1 MKRDN
6 GRGGTGHGA
15 EAALD
20 DLYTVPPAGF
30 VARREELAGAARADG
45 RAEDARRIHAARRPT
60 LAAWAAN
67 LLLRSRPAESEQF
80 LELGRALREAYRTL
94 DADGLRELSARRQ
107 RVVAALSGQGARL
120 ARDAGHPLSGAVRQE
135 LESTLRA
142 VLSDPDA
149 AGLWAAGRLHSA
161 LTPPSAFPGDTGP
174 AAGGRT
180 AARRPAAAGAPA
192 RSRTKD
198 DRSRT
203 KDDRSRTK
211 DDRSRTKDEL
221 DERRRKRRSRLAAAR
236 RAAEEAGERLRA
248 RREEHAEADARAR
261 RAVGRCDR
269 AGERV
274 AAAEEEVRR
283 AGEGL
288 RRAREA
294 LRRAERERQEAE
306 GRLRTAADA
315 LAEAER
321 EARRA
326 GREADRAG
334 READQ
339 AEHEADRPTASR
351 R

>member
-1 MKRDN
+1 MKREN
-6 GRGGTGHGA
+6 GRGGTGQEA

-67 LLLRSRPAESEQF
+67 LLLRSRPAESERF

-107 RVVAALSGQGARL
+107 RVVAALSGQGAQL
-120 ARDAGHPLSGAVRQE
+120 AQDAGHPLSGAVRQE

-161 LTPPSAFPGDTGP
+161 LTPPSAFPGDSGP
-174 AAGGRT
+174 AAGAAP

-192 RSRTKD
+192 RSRA
-198 DRSRT
+198 
-203 KDDRSRTK
+203 
-211 DDRSRTKDEL
+211 KDEL
-221 DERRRKRRSRLAAAR
+221 DERRRKRQTRLAAAR
-236 RAAEEAGERLRA
+236 KAAEKAGERLRA
-248 RREEHAEADARAR
+248 LREEHAEADARAR
-261 RAVGRCDR
+261 RAGDRCDQ

-274 AAAEEEVRR
+274 SAAEEEVRR
-283 AGEGL
+283 AGEEL
-288 RRAREA
+288 RRAREG
-294 LRRAERERQEAE
+294 LRRAEREREEAE

-315 LAEAER
+315 LAGAER

-326 GREADRAG
+326 GRETDRAG
-334 READQ
+334 RET
-339 AEHEADRPTASR
+339 DRPAAGR

>member
-1 MKRDN
+1 MKREN

-80 LELGRALREAYRTL
+80 LQLGRALREAYRTL

-107 RVVAALSGQGARL
+107 RVVAALSGQAAQL

-161 LTPPSAFPGDTGP
+161 LTPPSAFPGGTGP
-174 AAGGRT
+174 EAGAAP

-198 DRSRT
+198 
-203 KDDRSRTK
+203 
-211 DDRSRTKDEL
+211 EL
-221 DERRRKRRSRLAAAR
+221 DERRRKRRTRLAAAGK
-236 RAAEEAGERLRA
+236 AAEEAAERLRA
-248 RREEHAEADARAR
+248 LREEHAEADARAR
-261 RAVGRCDR
+261 RAGDRCDQ

-274 AAAEEEVRR
+274 SAAEEEVRR
-283 AGEGL
+283 AGEEL
-288 RRAREA
+288 RRAREG
-294 LRRAERERQEAE
+294 LRRAEREREEAE

-315 LAEAER
+315 LTGAER

-326 GREADRAG
+326 EREADRAG
-334 READQ
+334 READ
-339 AEHEADRPTASR
+339 RPASGR

>member
-30 VARREELAGAARADG
+30 VARREELAGAARAGG

-80 LELGRALREAYRTL
+80 LKLGRALREAYRTL

-174 AAGGRT
+174 AAGDGP
-180 AARRPAAAGAPA
+180 AARRPAATGAPA
-192 RSRTKD
+192 
-198 DRSRT
+198 
-203 KDDRSRTK
+203 RSRTK

-236 RAAEEAGERLRA
+236 KAAEEAGERLRA
-248 RREEHAEADARAR
+248 RQEEHAEADARTR

-315 LAEAER
+315 LAGAER
-321 EARRA
+321 EARRTE
-326 GREADRAG
+326 READRAG
-334 READQ
+334 READR
-339 AEHEADRPTASR
+339 AEREADRPAASR